1 MENHHFSW
9 ENSLFQWPF
18 SIAFCMFT
26 RPGTRIKIPPLVGL
40 GVNSRHG
47 ALELHLVA
55 EDLYLYPAPR
65 SRPPALRPGMKQYGE
80 AAVFPQELGIA
91 SGNVAETMDH
101 IEIVDV
107 ANKDGDF
114 L

>member
-1 MENHHFSW
+1 
-9 ENSLFQWPF
+9 
-18 SIAFCMFT
+18 MFT
-26 RPGTRIKIPPLVGL
+26 RPGTRIKIPPLVGFF

-91 SGNVAETMDH
+91 SDNVAETMDH
-101 IEIVDV
+101 IEIVGS
-107 ANKDGDF
+107 AIKDGDF